1 MSYAK
6 IIGRNKEINI
16 LDRIYKSKKS
26 ELVAIYGR
34 RRVGKSYLVSECFGK
49 KIANSTSKCKIT
61 KCFCKSTPL
70 VLRNSISFLVSH

>member
-26 ELVAIYGR
+26 ELVADPQ
-34 RRVGKSYLVSECFGK
+34 
-49 KIANSTSKCKIT
+49 TM
-61 KCFCKSTPL
+61 
-70 VLRNSISFLVSH
+70 SIIFRSLSAHEFQKYPSSAIISDD